1 MDNLPA
7 LEAFAADLLAQLE
20 PGARQ
25 ELARRIARDLRAS
38 QQKRIAA
45 QQNPDGSSYTPRKP
59 QLRHQKGKIR
69 GQMFAKLRTARH
81 LKAKGTAD
89 AALVAFTSDVSRIAR
104 VHQFGLRDKVNR
116 KTGLEADYPERQ
128 LLGISAEDEA
138 LIRDLAT
145 DYLAGRS

>member
-7 LEAFAADLLAQLE
+7 LEAFAADLIAQME
-20 PGARQ
+20 PAARQ
-25 ELARRIARDLRAS
+25 ELARRIARDLRPR

-59 QLRHQKGKIR
+59 KLRHQKGKIR
-69 GQMFAKLRTARH
+69 GQMFAKLRTARY
-81 LKAKGTAD
+81 LKAKGTA
-89 AALVAFTSDVSRIAR
+89 AEAVVTFTAEISRIAR
-104 VHQFGLRDKVNR
+104 VHQFGLRDQVNR

-145 DYLAGRS
+145 EHLAGRS